1 MAKQD
6 KKNTSDEPT
15 GNKANDMNRN
25 VDQRQDAAV
34 QVTTEG
40 EVNNNNNQQET
51 APESLDA
58 KAKGDAVEAQ
68 GTECDNQINGR
79 FVVTNGCIWR
89 EVAIA
94 TLRREAL
101 EQLITDCEL
110 GVNTAGLTDDE
121 VRAAIN
127 QVVQK
132 VDTEN
137 EATQAEDEAKLSRKE
152 KKEIKEVAKTL
163 FATGCYEVLYLT
175 SDAVPFK
182 DENAAKLHAKN
193 LENKSVIKLIKSDF

>member
-15 GNKANDMNRN
+15 GNKANDMNRS

-51 APESLDA
+51 APESLDV
-58 KAKGDAVEAQ
+58 VEAQ

-121 VRAAIN
+121 VRAAID

-132 VDTEN
+132 VETEN

-182 DENAAKLHAKN
+182 DENAANMHAKN